1 MRQAVGTTTILKIVL
16 AFTLLFSAF
25 LAVAIVYNKAYK
37 LKNEALSII
46 EKYEGS
52 AEAFQLIDNYL
63 KNNGYNT
70 TGRCKVGENGRL
82 NSGQGWYFYNDNKLS
97 LKTLYCI
104 SHECSNGDCK
114 IGDNNKIYYNIRLFF
129 NFNLPFFGDIFTFSV
144 TGKTKAIQLY
154 AEFQKRV

>member
-25 LAVAIVYNKAYK
+25 LAVAIVYNKAYI

-52 AEAFQLIDNYL
+52 PEAFQLIDNYL

-82 NSGQGWYFYNDNKLS
+82 KSGQGWYFYNDNKLS

-114 IGDNNKIYYNIRLFF
+114 IGDNNKICTELGWKPDIAKRKQSNYML
-129 NFNLPFFGDIFTFSV
+129 NF
-144 TGKTKAIQLY
+144 
-154 AEFQKRV
+154 KRMFRRDLL